1 MRSLGPT
8 EGIPVSDE
16 LKEQLVRDWRTAPIS
31 EFNKHLL
38 DYTERLTREPAKI
51 DKAYIDT
58 LREAGFDDQMLHD
71 AVQVIAYF
79 NYVNRLADG
88 LGVELEE
95 GLS

>member
-1 MRSLGPT
+1 M
-8 EGIPVSDE
+8 
-16 LKEQLVRDWRTAPIS
+16 
-31 EFNKHLL
+31 
-38 DYTERLTREPAKI
+38 TREPAKI
-51 DKAYIDT
+51 DRAYIET

-95 GLS
+95 GRS

>member
-1 MRSLGPT
+1 LRSLGPT
-8 EGIPVSDE
+8 EGIPVSAE

-31 EFNKHLL
+31 EFNKQLL
-38 DYTERLTREPAKI
+38 GYAEKLTLEPAKI
-51 DKAYIDT
+51 DQAYIDS

-88 LGVELEE
+88 LGVELE
-95 GLS
+95 S